1 MDNFIEWDKTE
12 IGVARVQNTPFY
24 AESKR
29 EKFFKGR
36 PIIGRDKAINGG
48 IYLGASAREAIVVD
62 DQKDQQLNDAYD
74 ELIKLRKKAQEHG
87 ETFKQGVLL
96 DAYNLVKRLIPYD
109 LNNTDRIVESLV
121 EPDSKIG
128 LSVFFGGGVCR
139 HQALL
144 LAYFLER
151 LVKEGYLKGKV
162 SIDRNFVDGKG
173 GHAWV
178 RYTNSVGKVFILDPS
193 QNYVGSLDD
202 IERDDQKWFY
212 ERPEEQSSSLRI
224 KNFVRDAFLGE

>member
-1 MDNFIEWDKTE
+1 MDNLIEWDKTDM
-12 IGVARVQNTPFY
+12 GVARVQNSPFFV
-24 AESKR
+24 EGEK

-62 DQKDQQLNDAYD
+62 DQKDQQLNYAYN
-74 ELIKLRKKAQEHG
+74 ELIQLRKKAQEHG

-96 DAYNLVKRLIPYD
+96 EAYNLVKRLIPFD
-109 LNNTDRIVESLV
+109 LNNTDRIIGVSTKS
-121 EPDSKIG
+121 DRKIA

-151 LVKEGYLKGKV
+151 LLKEGYLKGKV

-178 RYTNSVGKVFILDPS
+178 RYTNSVGKVFILDPT

-212 ERPEEQSSSLRI
+212 ERPEEQSSSMRI